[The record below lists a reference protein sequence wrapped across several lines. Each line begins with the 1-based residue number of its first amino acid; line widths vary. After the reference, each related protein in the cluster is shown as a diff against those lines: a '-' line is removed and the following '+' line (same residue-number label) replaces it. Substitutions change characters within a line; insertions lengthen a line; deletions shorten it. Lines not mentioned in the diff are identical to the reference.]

1 MYRPVSVLVLPAL
14 DAEFTR
20 FSPSIM
26 LSSTNRMSTDSA
38 PVSFG
43 AILREKN
50 FARLW
55 YGQIISSLGDRF
67 YQWALLAVVFG
78 IKGGVDVGKDTARI
92 AFCAMLPGLLFAP
105 LYGWIVD
112 HFSRR
117 LVMIWADLIRAFLT
131 LTIIYLW
138 FQLHHLGAVYVV
150 IFLMGA
156 FNGLFIPA
164 RQAALPQIVSP
175 DKLVPANALISL
187 IGVIANL
194 VGALFAALFVSI
206 FGPHS
211 SFIVNA
217 LGFIVSAWFV
227 YHITA
232 DLSPRP
238 SAASASGETTGF
250 WRSSVEGWYV
260 LREQPQLRSI
270 VLVKSAFCLISALGL
285 ITILQQMVN
294 KMDLATVQALADTL
308 KHILTHLAPRPP
320 VFEIK
325 PLAFGLF
332 FAAVGLGVGLGVGLC
347 GWARQWTHSKA
358 LPFAS
363 LAVLGL
369 TLIGFAQFRNF
380 GPAILGAIALGIVTG
395 LILIPIEARLQND
408 VDDARRGRLFA
419 LCNLCTT
426 VSFLVGLA
434 LNLDGRL
441 LQNLGPS
448 LFIEVIGTTTVAIAA
463 LLALGNLSD
472 LKSFW
477 SARPS
482 K

>member
-1 MYRPVSVLVLPAL
+1 MPT
-14 DAEFTR
+14 E
-20 FSPSIM
+20 
-26 LSSTNRMSTDSA
+26 SA
-38 PVSFG
+38 PASFRS
-43 AILREKN
+43 ILAEKN

-67 YQWALLAVVFG
+67 YQFALLSVVLG
-78 IKGGVDVGKDTARI
+78 IKGGLEVGKDAARVT
-92 AFCAMLPGLLFAP
+92 FCAMLPGLLFAP

-117 LVMIWADLIRAFLT
+117 WVMIWSDLIRAALT
-131 LTIIYLW
+131 LSHIYIW
-138 FQLHHLGAVYVV
+138 FHLHDLGAVFVV

-164 RQAALPQIVSP
+164 RQAALPQIVTA
-175 DKLVPANALISL
+175 DKLIPANALISL

-194 VGALFAALFVSI
+194 VGALFATLFVSI
-206 FGPHS
+206 FGAHS
-211 SFIVNA
+211 SFIFNA
-217 LGFIVSAWFV
+217 IGFITSAWFI

-232 DLSPRP
+232 DLTPRP
-238 SAASASGETTGF
+238 SDTTPSGEKTGF
-250 WRSSVEGWYV
+250 WRSTFEGWHV
-260 LREQPQLRSI
+260 LREQRELGPL
-270 VLVKSAFCLISALGL
+270 VLVKSAFSLISALGL

-294 KMDLATVQALADTL
+294 KMDLGTVRALADSL
-308 KHILTHLAPRPP
+308 KHLLTHFAPKPP

-325 PLAFGLF
+325 TLAFGLF

-347 GWARQWTHSKA
+347 GWARKWSHSKA
-358 LPFAS
+358 LPFAA
-363 LAVLGL
+363 LALLGA
-369 TLIGFAQFRNF
+369 TLVGFAQFHNYE
-380 GPAILGAIALGIVTG
+380 PAILGAFALGIVTA

-426 VSFLVGLA
+426 VSFLLGLA
-434 LNLDGRL
+434 VNLDGRL

-448 LFIEVIGTTTVAIAA
+448 RLIETIGSATIVIAA
-463 LLALGNLSD
+463 LLALTNASTLS
-472 LKSFW
+472 SFW
-477 SARPS
+477 SARRS